1 MPEPS
6 AALRPLERVVVRLQG
21 EGATSTEIATMIG
34 KKPGT
39 VDRIL
44 QMVDFKKSAP
54 ILEPRADQ
62 ALRPVERVVLRL
74 RKQGEGYGEIGNR
87 LGMSG
92 HQVRRIEGYARFKTS
107 D

>member
-1 MPEPS
+1 MPEPTM
-6 AALRPLERVVVRLQG
+6 ALRPLERVVVRLQG
-21 EGATSTEIATMIG
+21 EGATSSEIATMIG

-44 QMVDFKKSAP
+44 RMVDFKRAAP
-54 ILEPRADQ
+54 MMEPRTDQ
-62 ALRPVERVVLRL
+62 KLRPVERVVLRL
-74 RKQGEGYGEIGNR
+74 RGHGEGYGEIGNR

>member
-1 MPEPS
+1 MPEPN

-21 EGATSTEIATMIG
+21 EGASSAEIATMIG

-44 QMVDFKKSAP
+44 QMVDFKESGP
-54 ILEPRADQ
+54 PMEPRVEDH
-62 ALRPVERVVLRL
+62 LRPIERVVLRL
-74 RKQGEGYGEIGNR
+74 RKNGESYGEIGNR

-92 HQVRRIEGYARFKTS
+92 HQVRRIEGYARFKTTA
-107 D
+107 